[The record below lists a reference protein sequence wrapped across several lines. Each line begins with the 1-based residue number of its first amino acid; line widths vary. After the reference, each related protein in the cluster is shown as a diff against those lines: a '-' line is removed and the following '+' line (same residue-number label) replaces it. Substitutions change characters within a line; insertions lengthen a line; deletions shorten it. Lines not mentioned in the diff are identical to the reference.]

1 MAEGQDK
8 TEDKDTL
15 AKGVGVSANAQVH
28 GVASN
33 TELEE
38 DSSAGVDGQAK
49 GSVDGVNADDKGS
62 VGVYEKAQIGGKA
75 SVTDHSASVSGGAFA
90 GYGVKAKI
98 GTDLSDGKS
107 GISASTS
114 CSIGPQIGGTGSV
127 SAGIDKDGVVHACLK
142 GDVALGVGLKGDM
155 CVHIDTKAVDNDGKT
170 IVDYANKAW
179 NDTFGKI

>member
-1 MAEGQDK
+1 MGE
-8 TEDKDTL
+8 EKDNI
-15 AKGVGVSANAQVH
+15 AKGVSVNDNAHANDKLT
-28 GVASN
+28 N
-33 TELEE
+33 TEAEE
-38 DSSAGVDGQAK
+38 NASVGVGVHAK
-49 GSVDGVNADDKGS
+49 GSVDGVSADDKGS
-62 VGVYEKAQIGGKA
+62 VNAYEKVQVGGTA
-75 SVTDHSASVSGGAFA
+75 SATDHSASVSGGAFA

-127 SAGIDKDGVVHACLK
+127 SAGIDKNGVVHACLK

-155 CVHIDTKAVDNDGKT
+155 CVHIDTNAVDTDGKT

-179 NDTFGKI
+179 DDTFGKL